1 MMSGTGQSGL
11 PLLET
16 EIKACMVS
24 GAFME
29 AFTLEAFL
37 SQDIHKGQIR
47 IPGPTIFYGG
57 SPSIE
62 GIVDE
67 ITKRREEQGINTVIV
82 SASNG
87 NLEHAVYVVKSLR
100 AQEAADSSRERLG
113 IVGISHVEHSE
124 QDSEVA
130 TSFFRYQANAYVKID
145 DSSSSVVLQRTCV
158 DLLVA
163 IRTATNGGTYTN
175 SLSLQSSKIA
185 DANYKRRNAE
195 LSGREK
201 EVLGLIVDGYGNKEI
216 AGELIVSDNTV
227 RAHVRTIMQKLNLTN
242 RTEVAVY
249 AVREGL
255 IIPRLAVNE
264 HQQKVLG
271 RVRYK

>member
-242 RTEVAVY
+242 RTEV
-249 AVREGL
+249 GC
-255 IIPRLAVNE
+255 
-264 HQQKVLG
+264 K
-271 RVRYK
+271 

>member
-113 IVGISHVEHSE
+113 IVG
-124 QDSEVA
+124 
-130 TSFFRYQANAYVKID
+130 
-145 DSSSSVVLQRTCV
+145 
-158 DLLVA
+158 
-163 IRTATNGGTYTN
+163 
-175 SLSLQSSKIA
+175 
-185 DANYKRRNAE
+185 
-195 LSGREK
+195 
-201 EVLGLIVDGYGNKEI
+201 
-216 AGELIVSDNTV
+216 
-227 RAHVRTIMQKLNLTN
+227 
-242 RTEVAVY
+242 
-249 AVREGL
+249 
-255 IIPRLAVNE
+255 
-264 HQQKVLG
+264 
-271 RVRYK
+271 